1 MPDFDEMNRSQN
13 IESSVSFALRQSSAF
28 LKKHR
33 FVILSCI
40 VVLSAVAVIES
51 LSGRSLLG
59 PDGHFGWWDGDVW
72 SSENSQ
78 RVADAYSFSH
88 IIHGML
94 FYGFLWLVA
103 RRLPVKYRFL
113 IALLIEAGWELLE
126 NSPLIINRYRE
137 ATIALGYVGDSVL
150 NSVCDVGMM
159 SLGFLT
165 ARFTRV
171 WVIVATIIVL
181 ELGCLWWIRDNLTL
195 NILMLVHPV
204 QSVKAWQSEG
214 H

>member
-1 MPDFDEMNRSQN
+1 MRSF
-13 IESSVSFALRQSSAF
+13 VF
-28 LKKHR
+28 LAKHR
-33 FVILSCI
+33 FVILSC
-40 VVLSAVAVIES
+40 VAVFSAVAACEYV
-51 LSGRSLLG
+51 SGRSLFG
-59 PDGHFGWWDGDVW
+59 PDGRFGWWDGDVW

-103 RRLPVKYRFL
+103 RRMPVKYRFL

-137 ATIALGYVGDSVL
+137 ATIALGYVGDSIL

-159 SLGFLT
+159 ALGYL
-165 ARFTRV
+165 AASFTRV
-171 WVIVATIIVL
+171 WVIVTMIIVL
-181 ELGCLWWIRDNLTL
+181 ELGCLWWVRDNLTL
-195 NILMLVHPV
+195 NILMLAHPV
-204 QSVKAWQSEG
+204 PCIKAWQSEG

>member
-1 MPDFDEMNRSQN
+1 MAA
-13 IESSVSFALRQSSAF
+13 IEG
-28 LKKHR
+28 
-33 FVILSCI
+33 
-40 VVLSAVAVIES
+40 

-59 PDGHFGWWDGDVW
+59 PDGRFGWWDGDVW

-94 FYGFLWLVA
+94 FYGFLWLAA

-126 NSPLIINRYRE
+126 NSPFVISRYRE
-137 ATIALGYVGDSVL
+137 ATIALGYAGDSVL

-159 SLGFLT
+159 ALGFMA

-171 WVIVATIIVL
+171 WAIVATVIAL
-181 ELGCLWWIRDNLTL
+181 ELGCLWWVRDNLTL
-195 NILMLVHPV
+195 NVLMLVCPV

>member
-1 MPDFDEMNRSQN
+1 MTRTLDSGTPDG
-13 IESSVSFALRQSSAF
+13 SARRRAYGF

-33 FVILSCI
+33 FVILSMLA
-40 VVLSAVAVIES
+40 VFLAVAAIES
-51 LSGRSLLG
+51 ASGRSPLG
-59 PDGHFGWWDGDVW
+59 PDGRFGWWDGDIW

-94 FYGFLWLVA
+94 FYGFLWLAA

-113 IALLIEAGWELLE
+113 IALLLEAGWELLE
-126 NSPLIINRYRE
+126 NSPLVINRYRE

-159 SLGFLT
+159 ALGFMA
-165 ARFTRV
+165 ARHARV

-181 ELGCLWWIRDNLTL
+181 ELGCLWWVRDNLTL
-195 NILMLVHPV
+195 NVLMLVHPV
-204 QSVKAWQSEG
+204 PAVKAWQSEG